1 MHNLQN
7 ISANKRQLRFRGDV
21 SATTNRIEEL
31 QGDEIPKTPKAKQPS
46 PQDDVGVPVA
56 APNASQ
62 QRLQSGKLLR
72 VHFKLKNI
80 NLSEFKQLYQQPA
93 PKPTHFTISLKWK

>member
-21 SATTNRIEEL
+21 SASTNRIEEL

-46 PQDDVGVPVA
+46 PQDDVGVPA
-56 APNASQ
+56 AGPAAAQ
-62 QRLQSGKLLR
+62 QRLQSGKRLMCIEN
-72 VHFKLKNI
+72 KI
-80 NLSEFKQLYQQPA
+80 ILSESKHYLYQQPA

>member
-56 APNASQ
+56 APTASQ
-62 QRLQSGKLLR
+62 QRLQTGKR
-72 VHFKLKNI
+72 LKVYLKEKKM
-80 NLSEFKQLYQQPA
+80 NLFEF
-93 PKPTHFTISLKWK
+93 TH

>member
-46 PQDDVGVPVA
+46 PQDDVGVPAA
-56 APNASQ
+56 APTASQ
-62 QRLQSGKLLR
+62 QRLQTGKR
-72 VHFKLKNI
+72 LKVYLKEKKM
-80 NLSEFKQLYQQPA
+80 NLFEF
-93 PKPTHFTISLKWK
+93 TH